1 MSSLASA
8 IVARLQANAAFKYVA
23 GAREFGASLV
33 TPPIDKMPAAF
44 VLPYS
49 ESYGDNDL
57 LNRVRQTGPQQVAIV
72 LMVAV
77 RPAIGAD
84 VHDPFETP
92 AAALKASLLGW
103 QPDPEDGELL
113 LVSGQ
118 LLEPR
123 PTHLAYQYVFK
134 RNHTERG

>member
-1 MSSLASA
+1 MSSLASL
-8 IVARLQANAAFKYVA
+8 IVARLQGNAAFRYVA

-33 TPPIDKMPAAF
+33 SPPIDKMPAVF

-49 ESYGDNDL
+49 ESYGDNSL
-57 LNRVRQTGPQQVAIV
+57 LNGVRQTGPQQVALV
-72 LMVAV
+72 LEVAV
-77 RPAIGAD
+77 RAAVGAN
-84 VHDPFETP
+84 VHDPFEAP
-92 AAALKASLLGW
+92 ATALKAALHGW

-134 RNHTERG
+134 RDHTERT

>member
-8 IVARLQANAAFKYVA
+8 IVTRLQGNAAFKYVA
-23 GAREFGASLV
+23 GAREFGQSLV
-33 TPPIDKMPAAF
+33 TPPIDKMPTVF
-44 VLPYS
+44 VLAYS

-57 LNRVRQTGPQQVAIV
+57 LNRVRQTGPQQVAII

-77 RPAIGAD
+77 RAAVGAN
-84 VHDPFETP
+84 VHDPFEAP
-92 AAALKASLLGW
+92 SSALKAALLGW

-134 RNHTERG
+134 RDHTERG